1 VLDGAATVEAG
12 NTAPEN
18 RRRSPPEHTRF
29 RPGQSGNPG
38 GRPKKERAAV
48 ELAQSHAEK
57 AIATLAECL
66 TAEDAP
72 WPSKISAASEILDRG
87 FGRAPASLDVNHKLG
102 ISEEFEQF
110 IRQLTGRPSKVI
122 EAQVE
127 EISNGS
133 QETRGRHLASEPE

>member
-1 VLDGAATVEAG
+1 
-12 NTAPEN
+12 
-18 RRRSPPEHTRF
+18 
-29 RPGQSGNPG
+29 
-38 GRPKKERAAV
+38 
-48 ELAQSHAEK
+48 LAR
-57 AIATLAECL
+57 CL

-122 EAQVE
+122 EADCVE
-127 EISNGS
+127 AKAVDVAES
-133 QETRGRHLASEPE
+133 